1 MRKGKGLTVSN
12 KKIEAFFAGFVYFF
26 GTFNTQYP
34 LQLLLFEPTMVS
46 KISEGIEVSIE
57 TFYQKDYSNPLQNE
71 YMFAYRIT
79 IENHN
84 SFPVK
89 LLRRYWEVFDSNTE
103 QRIVEGEGVVGVQ
116 PLIMPGKH
124 YQYVSGCHLKSELG
138 KMQGFYTMEN
148 VENKESIQV
157 NIPAF
162 KLVAPVKLN

>member
-1 MRKGKGLTVSN
+1 MSYFYPAVSSASVPIHYTV
-12 KKIEAFFAGFVYFF
+12 
-26 GTFNTQYP
+26 
-34 LQLLLFEPTMVS
+34 MVS
-46 KISEGIEVSIE
+46 KISEGVEVSIE

-84 SFPVK
+84 TFPVK
-89 LLRRYWEVFDSNTE
+89 LLKRYWEVFDSNTE

-116 PLIMPGKH
+116 PIILPGKH

-138 KMQGFYTMEN
+138 KMQGYYTMEN
-148 VENKESIQV
+148 IETKDTIQV

-162 KLVAPVKLN
+162 KMVAPVKLN